1 MIAVLDQI
9 KHVGSKLDELVILL
23 HLLLF
28 PGLVSFV
35 NLILEE
41 VRRESGNH
49 LTNAGKNTRD

>member
-9 KHVGSKLDELVILL
+9 KHIGPKLDELVVLL

-41 VRRESGNH
+41 VRGESGNH
-49 LTNAGKNTRD
+49 LTNQWR

>member
-9 KHVGSKLDELVILL
+9 KHIGSKLDELVILF

-28 PGLVSFV
+28 PGLVRCV

-49 LTNAGKNTRD
+49 LTNAGKNTRN